1 MAADPIVGAW
11 ELVSDSR
18 VAIAIFTGSHYAF
31 VGAPKDRRPSA
42 GRVTINLG
50 LVGISSSLVRS
61 YRIRISISSMATSGL
76 IGSG

>member
-42 GRVTINLG
+42 GNQATPDTRGLECMPCLG
-50 LVGISSSLVRS
+50 WYLHGVWIQNHPD
-61 YRIRISISSMATSGL
+61 
-76 IGSG
+76 